1 MSHRAGIFT
10 QVSTSE
16 SPIQLAVVNDYEI
29 VVRGI
34 FAMLEPFADR
44 VRVVE
49 LDSGHDVANPVDIAL
64 YDSYSMPAT
73 SMDEIAT
80 LSRNPNVG
88 QVVLYTWVLTP
99 QILSDARRRGMTAA
113 LPKGIDAEEL
123 VEALERIHSGEQQ
136 GLTSGPDGEEPRGG
150 VPGSWPGRDEGLTA
164 RESEIVALVTD
175 GLSNNEIASRTYL
188 SINSVKSYIRSAYR
202 TMGVSSRSQAVLWG
216 IDHGFAR
223 TRVRIVEP
231 DQSSTAGR
239 L

>member
-1 MSHRAGIFT
+1 MTSVT
-10 QVSTSE
+10 SSE
-16 SPIQLAVVNDYEI
+16 SPIQLAVVNDYEV

-34 FAMLEPFADR
+34 NAMLAPFADR

-49 LDSGHDVANPVDIAL
+49 LDSGHDVVTPVDIAL
-64 YDSYSMPAT
+64 YDSYSMPAQAMEEV
-73 SMDEIAT
+73 ST
-80 LSRNPNVG
+80 LQRNADVG

-99 QILSDARRRGMTAA
+99 QILADARRRGMTAA
-113 LPKGIDAEEL
+113 LPKGMEAEEL
-123 VEALERIHSGEQQ
+123 VAALERIHAGEQQ
-136 GLTSGPDGEEPRGG
+136 GLTPEGRSEETKGG
-150 VPGSWPGRDEGLTA
+150 VPGSWPGRDDGLTA

-231 DQSSTAGR
+231 EQPAATGR
-239 L
+239 V